1 MLYSLRIQNL
11 NLDLGGN
18 PILQKFTNLLLC
30 ILHWHGDHALE
41 AHLNFLKQT
50 HNYCYRSMSL
60 NFQICQQFIQLKQTN
75 TNKNRWV
82 SYSSFQSELNAQAS
96 ISCCWFFV
104 LFFHFVHLCLFV
116 CVCVCASTHMC
127 MHVCMCVMKYTHL
140 KAPMR
145 WAP

>member
-1 MLYSLRIQNL
+1 
-11 NLDLGGN
+11 
-18 PILQKFTNLLLC
+18 
-30 ILHWHGDHALE
+30 
-41 AHLNFLKQT
+41 
-50 HNYCYRSMSL
+50 MSL

-140 KAPMR
+140 KAFVSTSGSYAMGTINNVYCYYYISTQHLNNILREKSWGESFFLLKNTPIVLQ
-145 WAP
+145 AI